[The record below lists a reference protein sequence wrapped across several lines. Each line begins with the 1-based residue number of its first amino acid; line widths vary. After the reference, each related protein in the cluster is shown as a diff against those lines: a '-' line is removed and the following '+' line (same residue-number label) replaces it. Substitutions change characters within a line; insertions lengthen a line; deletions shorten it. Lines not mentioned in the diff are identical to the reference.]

1 MAKTV
6 TLTCQQAKLVE
17 HLFAKQQPITPLS
30 ALVNY
35 GIGRLAARVH
45 ELKKL
50 GYEIDTTM
58 KSMNGRRYASYEARV

>member
-1 MAKTV
+1 MGKKV

-17 HLFAKQQPITPLS
+17 HLFAKRQPITPLS

-35 GIGRLAARVH
+35 GIARLAARIH

-50 GYEIDTTM
+50 GFKISTTM
-58 KSMNGRRYASYEARV
+58 KSMNGKRYASYERV